1 MGPCSFGVPPA
12 SVLRSSISYNYTAD
26 ISPLLAQLGLL
37 RHLFADNVQAYTHT
51 DPLDVETALTQ
62 MSRSIDALKTWMASN
77 RLLLN
82 PSKTQ
87 AIWLGGRRQLA
98 KIDILR
104 LSSLFP
110 RITISTCVHDLG
122 VMLES

>member
-1 MGPCSFGVPPA
+1 MGSCSIWCA
-12 SVLRSSISYNYTAD
+12 SGFCPRAATLSLIYKD
-26 ISPLLAQLGLL
+26 ISPLLAQLGLFH
-37 RHLFADNVQAYTHT
+37 HLFADDIQAYTNT
-51 DPLDVETALTQ
+51 DPRDTETALTQ
-62 MSRSIDALKTWMASN
+62 MSRSIDVLTAWMVSN

-87 AIWLGGRRQLA
+87 AIWLVACRQLA

-110 RITISTCVHDLG
+110 PHNILYLCPRPQCHA
-122 VMLES
+122 